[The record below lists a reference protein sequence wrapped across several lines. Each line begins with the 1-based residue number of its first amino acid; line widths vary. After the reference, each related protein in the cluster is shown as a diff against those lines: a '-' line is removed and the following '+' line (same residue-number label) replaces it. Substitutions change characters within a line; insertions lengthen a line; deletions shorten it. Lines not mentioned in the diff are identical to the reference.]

1 MSSIL
6 KLFLFNNA
14 IIGIA
19 GMKAVAGLVDL
30 LLFGENK
37 MDYTVCVV
45 EDEKVSRKMT
55 IELLKKMG
63 ITKIVAST
71 NGEIALQKLRL
82 QKVDLIISDWHM
94 PVMDGLEFYKAVK
107 KEEDLQNT
115 PFLMV
120 TVEDSKER
128 VIEALKLGIRDYI
141 VKPLSS
147 KSFESKVKSLLK
159 T

>member
-1 MSSIL
+1 MLQLARLSL
-6 KLFLFNNA
+6 RPRVGFA
-14 IIGIA
+14 
-19 GMKAVAGLVDL
+19 DL

-45 EDEKVSRKMT
+45 EDERVSRTMT

-63 ITKIVAST
+63 INKIVAST
-71 NGEIALQKLRL
+71 NGETALQKLKL
-82 QKVDLIISDWHM
+82 QKADLIISDWHM
-94 PVMDGLEFYKAVK
+94 PVMDGLEFYKAIK

-120 TVEDSKER
+120 TVEDSKEK

-141 VKPLSS
+141 VKPLSK
-147 KSFESKVKSLLK
+147 KSFEEKVKALLK
-159 T
+159 I

>member
-1 MSSIL
+1 
-6 KLFLFNNA
+6 
-14 IIGIA
+14 
-19 GMKAVAGLVDL
+19 
-30 LLFGENK
+30 

-71 NGEIALQKLRL
+71 NGETALQKLKM
-82 QKVDLIISDWHM
+82 QKADLIISDWHM
-94 PVMDGLEFYKAVK
+94 PIMDGLEFFKAIK

-128 VIEALKLGIRDYI
+128 VVEALKLGIRDYI

-147 KSFESKVKSLLK
+147 KSFEGKVKSLLK
-159 T
+159 I